1 MKKATDN
8 AEKNGN
14 VWVALDDGRGR
25 NKETKGTENAGMN
38 ILKGQKIMFSV
49 KPRKHVIH

>member
-1 MKKATDN
+1 MALGCLEKATDN
-8 AEKNGN
+8 VEKNGN

-38 ILKGQKIMFSV
+38 ILKAKRLCSQ
-49 KPRKHVIH
+49 